1 MCQIVLSLCS
11 NSVMV
16 AIINH
21 SVPSLPPRNVQGS
34 VASSTNILL
43 TWEAPVSSG
52 QNGIIQHYVVRVTE
66 VETMREFLL
75 TSVTT
80 SISAVDL
87 HPYYTYSFT
96 VAAVTIGQGPSTPAL
111 SLQTLEDGEQHK

>member
-1 MCQIVLSLCS
+1 
-11 NSVMV
+11 MV